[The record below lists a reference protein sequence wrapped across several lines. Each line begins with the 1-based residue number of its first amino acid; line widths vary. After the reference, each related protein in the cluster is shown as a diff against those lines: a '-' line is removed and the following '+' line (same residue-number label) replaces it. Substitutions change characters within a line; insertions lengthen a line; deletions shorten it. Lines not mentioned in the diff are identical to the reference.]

1 MGVELTAQGKTTYPK
16 ENPMLPKTISPNP
29 DHQRP
34 SSRRDAWMRW
44 VKVWHIVFYLSL
56 ALPTALTLYSGTLR
70 YSIWLILGLSLFLGF
85 WYGLIMM
92 WLVPKA
98 QGKWQAILSLIYLV
112 VAIAVW
118 FPLSRASWAYYL
130 TVSSFYGLMWGTLPF
145 GLAVTGNIILTG
157 LIIWSQALNLGK
169 PVTISV
175 DMLFVGIMAV
185 GWSALLALWI
195 RSVMRESA
203 ERKRLIEQLEE
214 TQRGLSAVERQAGIL
229 QERQRLAQEIHDT
242 LAQGFTSIVM
252 QLEAADLAL
261 PEEQS
266 AVRTR
271 LLQARETARL
281 SLAEARRLVQAL
293 RPEPLEGASLP
304 EAMRRVADR
313 SRQETGTAI
322 TFSVTGSPCSLQPE
336 VEVSLLRLLQEGL
349 TNVYKHAQARQVT
362 ITLSYMEDQVALDI
376 HDDGVGFDPVLLTL
390 PTDQNH
396 GGFGLQTMRER
407 VSQIGGQMIVE
418 SNPGQGTTLAFQI
431 PVEASG

>member
-1 MGVELTAQGKTTYPK
+1 
-16 ENPMLPKTISPNP
+16 MLPKIVTPKPAS
-29 DHQRP
+29 QLP

-56 ALPTALTLYSGTLR
+56 ALPTYLTLSSGTMR
-70 YSIWLILGLSLFLGF
+70 YTTWLILGLSLFLGL

-98 QGKWQAILSLIYLV
+98 QGKRQTILSLVFLI
-112 VAIAVW
+112 VALAVW
-118 FPLSRASWAYYL
+118 FPLSRANWAYYL
-130 TVSSFYGLMWGTLPF
+130 TASSFYGLMWGTLPF
-145 GLAVTGNIILTG
+145 GLAVTGNVILTG

-169 PVTISV
+169 PVIFSLESIFISIMTI
-175 DMLFVGIMAV
+175 
-185 GWSALLALWI
+185 GWAALLALWM

-203 ERKRLIEQLEE
+203 QRKRLIEQLEE
-214 TQRGLSAVERQAGIL
+214 TQRDLSAAERQAGIL

-242 LAQGFTSIVM
+242 LAQGFTSIIM

-293 RPEPLEGASLP
+293 RPELLEGASLP
-304 EAMRRVADR
+304 DAMRRVTDR
-313 SRQETGTAI
+313 LRQETGPAI
-322 TFSVTGSPCSLQPE
+322 TFSITGNPCSLRPE

-349 TNVYKHAQARQVT
+349 ANVYKHAQARQVT
-362 ITLSYMEDQVALDI
+362 VTLSYMEDQVALDI
-376 HDDGVGFDPVLLTL
+376 HDDGVGFDQELVPG
-390 PTDQNH
+390 PPNQNQ

-431 PVEASG
+431 PVEVVG

>member
-1 MGVELTAQGKTTYPK
+1 LTRLTSVPEMKSMAT
-16 ENPMLPKTISPNP
+16 KTIQSKP
-29 DHQRP
+29 DHQSP
-34 SSRRDAWMRW
+34 STRRDAWMHW
-44 VKVWHIVFYLSL
+44 VKIWHIVFYVSL
-56 ALPTALTLYSGTLR
+56 ILPTYLAISAGTMR
-70 YSIWLILGLSLFLGF
+70 YSIWLILGLSLFLGV
-85 WYGLIMM
+85 WYALIMM

-98 QGKWQAILSLIYLV
+98 QGKRQTILSLVFIV
-112 VAIAVW
+112 VAMAVW

-130 TVSSFYGLMWGTLPF
+130 TASSLYGLMWGTLPF

-169 PVTISV
+169 PVTFSV
-175 DMLFVGIMAV
+175 ELLFIGIMV
-185 GWSALLALWI
+185 IGWAALLALWM

-214 TQRGLSAVERQAGIL
+214 TQRVLAAAERQSGIL

-242 LAQGFTSIVM
+242 LAQGFTSIIM

-271 LLQARETARL
+271 LLHARETARL

-293 RPEPLEGASLP
+293 RPEPLEGACLP
-304 EAMRRVADR
+304 DAMCRVTDR
-313 SRQETGTAI
+313 WKQETGTEI
-322 TFSVTGSPCSLQPE
+322 DFSVTGSPGPLHPE
-336 VEVSLLRLLQEGL
+336 IEVSLLRLLQEGL
-349 TNVYKHAQARQVT
+349 ANIYQHARARQVT
-362 ITLSYMEDQVALDI
+362 VTLSYMEDQVALDI
-376 HDDGVGFDPVLLTL
+376 HDDGVGFDPELLSL
-390 PTDQNH
+390 KTDQKR

-418 SNPGQGTTLAFQI
+418 SNPGEGTTLAFQI
-431 PVEASG
+431 PVEVNG

>member
-1 MGVELTAQGKTTYPK
+1 MGVELTAQGKRIYSK
-16 ENPMLPKTISPNP
+16 ENPMHPKTISPNP
-29 DHQRP
+29 APQHR
-34 SSRRDAWMRW
+34 SSQRDAWMRW

-56 ALPTALTLYSGTLR
+56 VFPTALTLFSGTLR

-85 WYGLIMM
+85 WYGLILI
-92 WLVPKA
+92 WLAPQA
-98 QGKWQAILSLIYLV
+98 QGKMQAILSLVYLV
-112 VAIAVW
+112 VALAVW
-118 FPLSRASWAYYL
+118 FPLSRANWAYFL
-130 TVSSFYGLMWGTLPF
+130 TASSFYGLMWGILPF

-169 PVTISV
+169 PVIFSFEL
-175 DMLFVGIMAV
+175 LFSGIMAI
-185 GWSALLALWI
+185 GWSTLLALWM

-214 TQRGLSAVERQAGIL
+214 TQRGLSAAERQAGIL

-266 AVRTR
+266 AVRIR

-281 SLAEARRLVQAL
+281 SLTEARRLVQAL

-304 EAMRRVADR
+304 EAIARVADR
-313 SRQETGTAI
+313 WRQETGTAI
-322 TFSVTGSPCSLQPE
+322 TFSVTGSPCSLHPE
-336 VEVSLLRLLQEGL
+336 VEVSLLRLMQEGL
-349 TNVYKHAQARQVT
+349 ANVRKHACAQQVT
-362 ITLSYMEDQVALDI
+362 VTLSYMEDQVALDV
-376 HDDGVGFDPVLLTL
+376 HDDGVGFDPELLSL
-390 PTDQNH
+390 PPDQSR

-407 VSQIGGQMIVE
+407 VSQIGGQMIIE
-418 SNPGQGTTLAFQI
+418 SNPGQGTTLAIQI
-431 PVEASG
+431 PVEVSG

>member
-1 MGVELTAQGKTTYPK
+1 M
-16 ENPMLPKTISPNP
+16 
-29 DHQRP
+29 H
-34 SSRRDAWMRW
+34 W
-44 VKVWHIVFYLSL
+44 VKVWHVVFYLSL
-56 ALPTALTLYSGTLR
+56 ALPTYLTLSSGTMH
-70 YSIWLILGLSLFLGF
+70 YSTWLILGLSLFLGI

-98 QGKWQAILSLIYLV
+98 QGKRQIILSLIYTV
-112 VAIAVW
+112 VALAVW
-118 FPLSRASWAYYL
+118 FPLSRANWAYYL
-130 TVSSFYGLMWGTLPF
+130 TASSFYGLMWGTLPF

-169 PVTISV
+169 PVTFSV
-175 DMLFVGIMAV
+175 DLLYIGIMAT
-185 GWSALLALWI
+185 GWSVLLALWM

-203 ERKRLIEQLEE
+203 ERKRLLEQLEE
-214 TQRGLSAVERQAGIL
+214 TQRGLADAERQAGIL

-242 LAQGFTSIVM
+242 LAQGFTSILM

-261 PEEQS
+261 PEGQS
-266 AVRTR
+266 AVRNR
-271 LLQARETARL
+271 LFQARETARL
-281 SLAEARRLVQAL
+281 SLAEARQLVQAL

-313 SRQETGTAI
+313 WRQETGIAI
-322 TFSVTGSPCSLQPE
+322 TISVTGNPRFLHLE
-336 VEVSLLRLLQEGL
+336 VEACLLRMLQEGL
-349 TNVYKHAQARQVT
+349 ANVYKHARAHQVT

-376 HDDGVGFDPVLLTL
+376 HDDGVGFDPELLSL
-390 PTDQNH
+390 LVDQRN

-418 SNPGQGTTLAFQI
+418 SNPGQGTTLSFQI